1 MKRLL
6 LSGLAVLAIISLT
19 CCTDDDDTTQGRWYV
34 KSDFDGPARSLAC
47 SFTIGEKGYL
57 TTGFR
62 GANKA
67 YFNDL
72 WVYDMN
78 SNYWTQLSSLPDI
91 IDGTAGGRYGGV
103 GFAINGKGYITT
115 GCTKDGSDH
124 TFRADTWEYDPDT
137 DTWTRM
143 DDFPGVARVGAVAF
157 TLGSYGYVGTGYN
170 DDSDNDNT
178 YRKDFYRFNPNA
190 ASGSQWTT
198 LDGFPGK
205 KRRYATAFVIDDE
218 AYLCLGQSNNELC
231 TDFYKF
237 DGTDW
242 TRLRDI
248 ADTNDD
254 EDYDDDYAISRYGAV
269 SFVIDGNGYI
279 ATGYRSGV
287 SNDYWKYVPEKD
299 LWYGDS
305 DDDYTDLSDVYDAG
319 SGGSSRVYAVSFS
332 TGSRGFILT
341 GESGDT
347 YLDDMYELSPDEEQD
362 V

>member
-1 MKRLL
+1 MKRIL
-6 LSGLAVLAIISLT
+6 LSGVALLCLIGMAS
-19 CCTDDDDTTQGRWYV
+19 CTGDDDTTQGRWYV
-34 KSDFDGPARSLAC
+34 KSDLDGPARAQAC
-47 SFTIGEKGYL
+47 SFTIGDKGYL
-57 TTGFR
+57 CCGTR

-72 WVYDMN
+72 WEYDMT
-78 SNYWTQLSSLPDI
+78 SNYWTQRSSLPDE

-115 GCTKDGSDH
+115 GCTKDGSDR
-124 TFRADTWEYDPDT
+124 TFRVDTWEYDPDT

-143 DDFPGVARVGAVAF
+143 DDYPGLARTGALAF
-157 TLGSYGYVGTGYN
+157 VLGNYGYVGTGYN
-170 DDSDNDNT
+170 DDSDTDNT
-178 YRKDFYRFNPNA
+178 YRKDFYVFNPNA
-190 ASGSQWTT
+190 AEGSQWTV

-205 KRRYATAFVIDDE
+205 KRRYGTAFVIDDE
-218 AYLCLGQSNNELC
+218 AYVCCGMSNNELC

-237 DGTDW
+237 DGTTW

-248 ADTNDD
+248 ADTDDD
-254 EDYDDDYAISRYGAV
+254 EDYDDDYAISRYGCV
-269 SFVIDGNGYI
+269 SFAIDGMGYV

-287 SNDYWKYVPEKD
+287 TNDYWKYNPIKD

-305 DDDYTDLSDVYDAG
+305 DDDYTTLADVYDAG

-341 GESGDT
+341 GQSGDT